1 MTLDD
6 TQYNS
11 RYGAMKKIT
20 VLLYAIDSLDTIKAL
35 LLQLLIQILLILT
48 DNV

>member
-6 TQYNS
+6 TQNNS

-20 VLLYAIDSLDTIKAL
+20 VLLYAIDSLDTITSTTTATVDPN
-35 LLQLLIQILLILT
+35 LIDT
-48 DNV
+48 DK

>member
-20 VLLYAIDSLDTIKAL
+20 VLLHAIDSLDTITNSATATVDPN
-35 LLQLLIQILLILT
+35 LIDT
-48 DNV
+48 DR